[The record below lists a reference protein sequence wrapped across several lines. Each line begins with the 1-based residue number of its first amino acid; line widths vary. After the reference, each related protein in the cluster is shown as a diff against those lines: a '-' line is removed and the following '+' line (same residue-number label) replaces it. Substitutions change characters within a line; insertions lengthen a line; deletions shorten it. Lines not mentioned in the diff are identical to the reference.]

1 MVLHGIDVA
10 SYQQGIG
17 ISSMTADFV
26 IAKATEGTTYL
37 NPAFADQVKQ
47 TLDSGK
53 LLGVYHFASGGN
65 AQSEADYFLSQVG
78 AYVGKAV
85 LVLDFEGPAVSQGV
99 AWAKQWLDYV
109 KAKAGVVPMIY
120 MGLADENR
128 LDWSSVA
135 STYGLWV
142 AQYNNY
148 NVVNGYQPRD
158 MYGSTKSW
166 PDPAI
171 FQYTSVGRL
180 PGWGG
185 NLDLNVFYGDRA
197 AWAAYAGQGADPLP
211 VPASNVSV
219 SAPKVNVSYGLHL
232 LGGGWLDEVTNF
244 GSGDSGFAGLP
255 NHQHDLLYIK
265 VDHGSVKYRVHTVK
279 SGWLPWVTKGNRN
292 DTVNGCAG
300 IAGEAIDGVQ
310 IVFLTPAGES
320 YQQAYYRSQTTQRK
334 GWLDVV
340 CDDGTSLPQ
349 YTDTYAGMFGESLDR
364 LQIGIS
370 SVSLF

>member
-17 ISSMTADFV
+17 ISGMTADFV

-47 TLDSGK
+47 TLTSGK
-53 LLGVYHFASGGN
+53 LLGVYHFASVGN
-65 AQSEADYFLSQVG
+65 ARDQAAYFLSQVG

-99 AWAKQWLDYV
+99 CWAKQWLDYV
-109 KAKAGVVPMIY
+109 KAKTGVAPMIY
-120 MGLADENR
+120 MGLSDENR

-148 NVVNGYQPRD
+148 NAVNGYQPRD
-158 MYGSTKSW
+158 MYGSTRNW

-180 PGWGG
+180 SGWAG

-197 AWAAYAGQGADPLP
+197 AWAAYAGQGASSLP
-211 VPASNVSV
+211 TPPAPQLSV
-219 SAPKVNVSYGLHL
+219 KKVNVSYGLHV

-244 GSGDSGFAGLP
+244 GAGDNGFAGLP

-310 IVFLTPAGES
+310 IIFLTPAGES
-320 YQQAYYRSQTTQRK
+320 YQQAYYRSQTTQRA
-334 GWLDVV
+334 GWLGVV

-349 YTDTYAGMFGESLDR
+349 YTDTYAGMFGEPLDR
-364 LQIGIS
+364 LQISIS
-370 SVSLF
+370 SINPF